1 MERKIFQTKH
11 GPGERILS
19 WFLVFVMIIT
29 MSSFSLTG
37 AIVAEAEDKEITLYF
52 KLPAGTSAG
61 DWGFNCWQD
70 SAISV
75 TDGGAGEGKPVNGT
89 WGAGNIRPS
98 LLAAEGDN
106 DWAYVKVKVSGEV
119 GGIQF
124 VKYLPEGNTV
134 DNPEV
139 YENIWNVGI
148 PQYSE
153 AYFEPSNRKWYREKA
168 CTNEITPPAPA
179 VTSTDLTIHFQNS
192 KNWNKVYSKFAAGGS
207 WSSISGLEY
216 CNNDMGGILKEN
228 EKNTGWY
235 SFKITKGDGET
246 VNGLFN
252 CGSWGD
258 ENQTANFSIPITAEH
273 MEVWISFKSN
283 TGKDI
288 NTSTSAPSGWKSG
301 AAVSAPVNPADLST
315 VESPVINDDGSVTFN
330 YEISASKL
338 GGNKLYLM
346 GTLTDWDNG
355 KEMTDADGDG
365 IYSITIPDVKPGK
378 YQYKFKYGSTWVT
391 DPANKETESGN
402 SLLVVEGFLINCDNL
417 AGTGSFDVS
426 AEVTDSVQKNTI
438 EWLIKD
444 ADNKDAAVGITI
456 EGNSTDPTKA
466 KITTTNAAKN
476 GYYTVVANYTDN
488 KGKNHQAEQK
498 LYYTRKAFLYEYEYK
513 SSSKYKGQSDI
524 YTWSNSLAGNV
535 GVKFRAVNGKNTAY
549 ITLDDTT
556 TDFGYIVRLPG
567 KWGASESEDREF
579 ADRTLTAYTD
589 DRYTKVKGGEGVE
602 VPYLLPSGKT
612 YFDGGIV
619 FAWRDDDRFYNN
631 TMNQLSGKTVQ
642 VVIQDSTGTD
652 IETKTM
658 TYSTKDELFTYK
670 WTGIDDGIY
679 KFYFKVDGTKV
690 EDQYWGG
697 QIEYKKPV
705 LDITTKVTPEEVNY
719 NQNPVVSFT
728 IKDHDTGK
736 DIKVAAITA
745 DLSSLGYSGQTVAF
759 QPDSKQGVLYID
771 RSVAAGTY
779 TVPFTITDTYGN
791 KTVKDVEIRVSE
803 KTDSAPSWDE
813 SRIYFLLTDRF
824 VDGDTSN
831 NYNVNKAKIESY
843 HGGDFKGLTS
853 KLGYLQELG
862 INTIWI
868 TPIVDNIDNVVN
880 VELNQQGYHGYWAK
894 DFTKIDEH
902 LGNTADLDRLID
914 EAEKRG
920 IKIMVDIV
928 VNHAGYGMENSSRFA
943 GMIRPK
949 KEAVDSDFI
958 LQWQG
963 GLPDFKT
970 EEAAVRAKLVAWQTA
985 WANHTTPA
993 GNRIAYFRVD
1003 TVKHVEH
1010 GTWQDL
1016 KTSLASVNPAFKMIG
1031 EYYGA
1036 GVSNTGEYLGNG
1048 QMDALLDFEF
1058 KSIAR
1063 NFVNGSIDSVES
1075 TLESRNTKLSGSL
1088 TMGQFLGS
1096 HDEDGFLYSIG
1107 NDTSKMKVAAALQ
1120 ITAKGIPVVY
1130 YGEEINLT
1138 GPNDFGNQN
1147 NNRYDMQFDNLTDDQ
1162 KAMLNHYKKLLA
1174 ARAMYSNVFSTGT
1187 RTKIAGSDSN
1197 GYLVFKR
1204 SAGGENVYVGLNTTD
1219 TEKQVTFSVS
1229 EDGLTNV
1236 YSGEDVEVSAKRVTV
1251 TIPARSNGGTVIL
1264 AKGRELTDVS
1274 FQGPAKTSYTIGEE
1288 LNLDGITVTGTY
1300 DGTVKVPISTGYAI
1314 DASAF
1319 DNTKVGT
1326 YTITVNYKTYSQEF
1340 QVRVSERVLSGGS
1353 SSGNVADG
1361 TGVTKNPDGTIT
1373 ITTVETAVNS
1383 AGKSIEITT
1392 YITMLE
1398 DGPVIEIEQVTVIA
1412 EAAKNTSAVVIVQKD
1427 AGGSITKAEAKV
1439 IKTGTEAV
1447 KGTKA
1452 TLSAAVTAQIKEAA
1466 GTEAVMITTTV
1477 TDSSGAEKYTVA
1489 VNSKDLAVGESLE
1502 VLAIDNTTGE
1512 YILVNVKA
1520 CKVNKKGNVTFT
1532 LLDGK
1537 NYVLLNSRDAKKIS
1551 DAILKTVKVKKS
1563 SKTLK
1568 VGKKT
1573 TIRLSNK
1580 LNMDNVMKITYT
1592 TDNKKKATVNKNGKV
1607 TAKKKGTVVIRAK
1620 VTLNNRKTK
1629 TVSMKVKIR

>member
-11 GPGERILS
+11 SPGERILS

-37 AIVAEAEDKEITLYF
+37 AIVAKAEDKEITLYF
-52 KLPAGTSAG
+52 KLPDGTSAG
-61 DWGFNCWQD
+61 DWGFNCW
-70 SAISV
+70 SGVSV
-75 TDGGAGEGKPVNGT
+75 AANGAGEEKEIKT
-89 WGAGNIRPS
+89 WGGNQTKPQ
-98 LLAAEGDN
+98 LLAAETG
-106 DWAYVKVKVSGEV
+106 WGKVTVNFTQTKGAV
-119 GGIQF
+119 QF
-124 VKYLPEGNTV
+124 VKFNDGTEYKCDPWNT
-134 DNPEV
+134 
-139 YENIWNVGI
+139 GI
-148 PQYSE
+148 TKLTA
-153 AYFEPSNRKWYREKA
+153 AYFNTTDSKWYSDKE
-168 CTNEITPPAPA
+168 CNMEITPLSENQITA
-179 VTSTDLTIHFQNS
+179 DLTVHY
-192 KNWNKVYSKFAAGGS
+192 KNENAWDKVGVCFGYTSS
-207 WSSISGLEY
+207 WTSIPGLEY
-216 CNNDMGGILKEN
+216 CKNGAGAIVQEN
-228 EKNTGWY
+228 ASNSGWF
-235 SFKITKGDGET
+235 SFKIHITIAKGEMICGK
-246 VNGLFN
+246 FN
-252 CGSWGD
+252 TTTWDNESGQF
-258 ENQTANFSIPITAEH
+258 NIPIDKEQK
-273 MEVWISFKSN
+273 EVWI
-283 TGKDI
+283 
-288 NTSTSAPSGWKSG
+288 TSQNVNGTETAPSGWKSG
-301 AAVSAPVNPADLST
+301 AAVSAPINPADLSV
-315 VESPVINDDGSVTFN
+315 VESPVINDDDSVTFN

-346 GTLTDWDNG
+346 GELTDWDNG

-365 IYSITIPDVKPGK
+365 IYSVTIPDVKPGK
-378 YQYKFKYGSTWVT
+378 YAYKFKYGNTWVA
-391 DPANKETESGN
+391 DPLNSEHRGED

-417 AGTGSFDVS
+417 AGTGKFDVS
-426 AEVTDSVQKNTI
+426 AEVTDSVKKDTI
-438 EWLIKD
+438 EWSIGD
-444 ADNKDAAVGITI
+444 ADNKDTAVGITI
-456 EGNSTDPTKA
+456 KGNSSDPTKA
-466 KITTTNAAKN
+466 EITTTNAAKN

-513 SSSKYKGQSDI
+513 SNSEYKGKSDI

-535 GVKFRAVNGKNTAY
+535 GVKFRAVDGKNTAY

-556 TDFGYIVRLPG
+556 TDFGYIVRRFG
-567 KWGASESEDREF
+567 EWGDNDREF
-579 ADRTLTAYTD
+579 ADRTLTAYAD
-589 DRYTKVKGGEGVE
+589 DRYTKVKGGEGKE

-631 TMNQLSGKTVQ
+631 TMYQLSGKTVQ
-642 VVIQDSTGTD
+642 VVIQDSTGSN
-652 IETKTM
+652 IIKTEKM
-658 TYSTKDELFTYK
+658 TYNIEDELFTYK
-670 WTGIDDGIY
+670 WTGMDDGIY
-679 KFYFKVDGTKV
+679 KFYFMVDGAKV

-745 DLSSLGYSGQTVAF
+745 DLSILGYSGQTVAF

-1288 LNLDGITVTGTY
+1288 LNLDGITVTGIY

-1326 YTITVNYKTYSQEF
+1326 YKITVNYKTYSQEF

-1353 SSGNVADG
+1353 SSGNVTDG

-1392 YITMLE
+1392 RITKSK
-1398 DGPVIEIEQVTVIA
+1398 DGSVIETEQVTVIA
-1412 EAAKNTSAVVIVQKD
+1412 EAAKNTSAVVTVQKD

-1439 IKTGTEAV
+1439 TKTGTEAV

-1466 GTEAVMITTTV
+1466 GTEAVMITTSV

-1489 VNSKDLAVGESLE
+1489 VDSKDFAVGESLE

-1592 TDNKKKATVNKNGKV
+1592 TDNKKKATVNKNGKI

-1629 TVSMKVKIR
+1629 TVTMKVKIR